1 MAYESVK
8 TYRINLRPQGSGKD
22 IRISVRVDERDLS
35 NAKAVFLSP
44 MHIDNVMSLLSLP
57 FNHEKAGIDRIRE
70 MLEAGESVDTS
81 VIGVYSDLIRAEFIR
96 GWKMQWSMKDET
108 MNESIYIPRADPPET
123 LLYCEEGN
131 KELKQ
136 VRLFYADGGL
146 SNVVEVGS
154 ALLKKIVFLCVVDLA
169 TAKRGMTGLGY
180 HFVRITDVFCIE
192 KMLDLKRLP

>member
-96 GWKMQWSMKDET
+96 G
-108 MNESIYIPRADPPET
+108 
-123 LLYCEEGN
+123 
-131 KELKQ
+131 
-136 VRLFYADGGL
+136 
-146 SNVVEVGS
+146 
-154 ALLKKIVFLCVVDLA
+154 
-169 TAKRGMTGLGY
+169 
-180 HFVRITDVFCIE
+180 
-192 KMLDLKRLP
+192 